1 MAGTVVVV
9 RSWSM
14 EQYIGHITLRPEVV
28 EVSEVVDNNFPDI
41 EGHSY
46 GCMIQRLEGVEQMG
60 YLVVEGRD
68 RDHLGHIAPA
78 LEILDQMN

>member
-1 MAGTVVVV
+1 MT
-9 RSWSM
+9 
-14 EQYIGHITLRPEVV
+14 EVA
-28 EVSEVVDNNFPDI
+28 DNNFPDI
-41 EGHSY
+41 DDRSSHYIGHMAPGLENLDQMDY
-46 GCMIQRLEGVEQMG
+46 LEGVEQMG